1 MEKRKLSVCRFF
13 GFLGSAPAK
22 VDWHL
27 ARAGNSLLAQSRRDR
42 AGDSH
47 RDGWGIGYY
56 VGGFPI
62 VAWSASP
69 APDDGKFLIVAH
81 SVCAHAV
88 IAHVRDASVGVP
100 ALANTHPFTYGRWL
114 FAHNGTVR
122 QFDRVAPTLINE
134 IPPALLTWR
143 RGDTDSELVFYWL
156 LAHLIRAGLDVTQ
169 PCADSTALSE
179 IIAAAV
185 KELGRR
191 CDQAEAD
198 GEPSRLNLL
207 LTDGSILLATRWR
220 HSLYWSERR
229 SSPLRSAFTSNAKDR
244 RGIVV
249 VSEPIDEEPWQE
261 VADHSLLTV
270 DSSLQVSVRAL

>member
-1 MEKRKLSVCRFF
+1 MCRFF

-42 AGDSH
+42 AGDCH
-47 RDGWGIGYY
+47 LDGWGIGYY

-69 APDDGKFLIVAH
+69 APDDGKFLIAAH
-81 SVCAHAV
+81 SVRGHAV

-100 ALANTHPFTYGRWL
+100 ALVNTHPFTFGRWL

-122 QFDRVAPTLINE
+122 PFERVAPTLIAE

-143 RGDTDSELVFYWL
+143 QGGTDSELVFYWL
-156 LAHLIRAGLDVTQ
+156 LARLMHAGIDISQ
-169 PCADSTALSE
+169 PCVDFAATTA
-179 IIAAAV
+179 IMATAI

-191 CDQAEAD
+191 CDQAEAE
-198 GEPSRLNLL
+198 GEPSRLNVL
-207 LTDGSILLATRWR
+207 LTDGSMLLATRWR

-229 SSPLRSAFTSNAKDR
+229 GSPFRSTFVSNARDR

-249 VSEPIDEEPWQE
+249 ASEPIDEEPWQE
-261 VADHSLLTV
+261 VADHSLLTI
-270 DSSLQVSVRAL
+270 DSSLQVSIRAL